1 MLNTQIRHSIFSL
14 TTLLLLVMPGAIC
27 AQKAAGITPDKAT
40 RITDPVTLTVQSGS
54 NYVRFDADHLPA
66 VITYTSAPFGTIPE
80 ALVQNDTIKAERVF
94 SDCSLVWKW
103 TIREAEMTQIVEIK
117 AHENATIHIE
127 PYTCQTTSSDTTAT
141 ACGPF
146 TWKGKTYT
154 QSGDYTYNTTN
165 AGGCDSI
172 ITLHLTVN
180 HSTTGEETETAC
192 DSLEWNGKWYK
203 ESGDYTYKTSNAA
216 GCDST
221 ATLHLTVY
229 SSYHLT
235 LKDTASCEEYQWSD
249 TTIYDS
255 GTYTRVLKTVN
266 GCDSVVTQTVRVLD
280 STEGERTVT
289 AYDSYT
295 TNMGQKITTSFE
307 NGGPIEY
314 YTNAAG
320 CDSMVNLHVYI
331 RHLQVNDTIERSV
344 CDSELPFKW
353 YGKTYMESG
362 LYSTDTI
369 LGAKEDGVYMD
380 TVHTVNLTVNK
391 TYAVDT
397 IADLCG
403 TSFEWR
409 DQTYTESGVHP
420 FNGTTTAGCDSIVT
434 LRLTLRKPTTGD
446 TTATAYEP
454 FVWHGTTYT
463 KSGTYT
469 YQTTNVAGCDST
481 VTLHLTVSERPVYDT
496 VLVYFCSKSG
506 IEEHGYV
513 VDDKILWYTPYEY
526 EKPSKDWYM
535 EGVVTDEA
543 NKGAYVNFLLAQE
556 NLQKHYVEPLT
567 PVTVVYWRYRERGA
581 SSQTEVV
588 INRTQ
593 PQWVERGTISIEV
606 QFQCGQRFYDSFTVG
621 DMTED
626 MEQVSGEEQAI
637 KRMEDGQVVIIR
649 NGAKYT
655 ILGTKIQ

>member
-1 MLNTQIRHSIFSL
+1 M
-14 TTLLLLVMPGAIC
+14 LLLLVLPGIVC

-103 TIREAEMTQIVEIK
+103 TIREAETTQIVEIK
-117 AHENATIHIE
+117 AHENATIHVE

-154 QSGDYTYNTTN
+154 QSGNYADTTKN
-165 AGGCDSI
+165 AAGCDSI

-180 HSTTGEETETAC
+180 HSKTGEETETAC
-192 DSLEWNGKWYK
+192 DSLYWNGEWRKAT
-203 ESGDYTYKTSNAA
+203 GDYTYKTSNAA

-235 LKDTASCEEYQWSD
+235 LKDTASCEEYQWGD
-249 TTIYDS
+249 TTIVTS
-255 GTYTRVLKTVN
+255 GTYTRAFETVN
-266 GCDSVVTQTVRVLD
+266 GCDSVVTQKVTIN
-280 STEGERTVT
+280 TETYGTEYIT

-295 TNMGQKITTSFE
+295 TNIGQKITTSCE

-369 LGAKEDGVYMD
+369 LGAKDNGVYMD

-409 DQTYTESGVHP
+409 GQTYTESGVHP

-463 KSGTYT
+463 ESGTYT

-496 VLVYFCSKSG
+496 VIVYYCPKSG
-506 IEEHGYV
+506 IEEHI
-513 VDDKILWYTPYEY
+513 DATSNPMLWYKPYEY
-526 EKPSKDWYM
+526 EKPSKEWYM
-535 EGVVTDEA
+535 EGVVTGEKND
-543 NKGAYVNFLLAQE
+543 GAYVNFLLAQE

-567 PVTVVYWRYRERGA
+567 PVTTIYWRYRERGA
-581 SSQTEVV
+581 SSQAEVV

-637 KRMEDGQVVIIR
+637 KRMEKGQVVIIR

>member
-1 MLNTQIRHSIFSL
+1 MA
-14 TTLLLLVMPGAIC
+14 LVMCFSASFFSYAR
-27 AQKAAGITPDKAT
+27 AQRTLGTNAGNAPVIADTISANIVDGTANYFKIAAA
-40 RITDPVTLTVQSGS
+40 
-54 NYVRFDADHLPA
+54 NLPA
-66 VITYTSAPFGTIPE
+66 TIYYWPDIAFGPLPTLINE
-80 ALVQNDTIKAERVF
+80 AGTDTVPAQMVVEGCRMGWRWKLDAAVAEQEVRCLYF
-94 SDCSLVWKW
+94 S
-103 TIREAEMTQIVEIK
+103 
-117 AHENATIHIE
+117 AHENATAEIR
-127 PYTCQTTSSDTTAT
+127 PYVCYSTGSDTVAT
-141 ACGPF
+141 ACTSF

-154 QSGDYTYNTTN
+154 QSGNYADTTKN
-165 AGGCDSI
+165 AAGCDSI
-172 ITLHLTVN
+172 VTLYLTIN
-180 HSTTGEETETAC
+180 QSTQSEETETAC
-192 DSLEWNGKWYK
+192 DSLYWNGKWYK

-235 LKDTASCEEYQWSD
+235 LKDTASCEEYQWGD
-249 TTIYDS
+249 TTIYNS

-266 GCDSVVTQTVRVLD
+266 GCDSVVTQKVTIN
-280 STEGERTVT
+280 TETYGTEYIT

-295 TNMGQKITTSFE
+295 TNIGQKITTSCE

-344 CDSELPFKW
+344 CDSELPFQW

-409 DQTYTESGVHP
+409 GQTYKESGVHP
-420 FNGTTTAGCDSIVT
+420 FKGTTAAGCDSIVT

-513 VDDKILWYTPYEY
+513 ADDKILWYTPYEY

-626 MEQVSGEEQAI
+626 MEQVSGDEQAI
-637 KRMEDGQVVIIR
+637 KRVENGQVVIIR